1 MCQTSCKA
9 DYFDDYL
16 TWVHLSSRLSKL
28 KQAPS
33 RRAKSSRIDEQRGRV
48 EVNMKEASLLALADR
63 TLLEARHMHW
73 EEIHFTEL
81 MEDRF
86 GLHQATLAALQKA

>member
-1 MCQTSCKA
+1 
-9 DYFDDYL
+9 
-16 TWVHLSSRLSKL
+16 
-28 KQAPS
+28 
-33 RRAKSSRIDEQRGRV
+33 
-48 EVNMKEASLLALADR
+48 MKEASLLALADR